1 LLQRVLNEPCR
12 NVYITSGACQ
22 DEFNKSMQQ
31 PKKNCIEDENLH
43 IIETL
48 IKMEK
53 YLGSNPNSNAS
64 MLKTKLVSYIAVLF
78 SEPFF
83 TLVAK

>member
-1 LLQRVLNEPCR
+1 
-12 NVYITSGACQ
+12 
-22 DEFNKSMQQ
+22 MQQ

-78 SEPFF
+78 SEPFSPWLPNDHL
-83 TLVAK
+83 TPPPKLLLGNQ